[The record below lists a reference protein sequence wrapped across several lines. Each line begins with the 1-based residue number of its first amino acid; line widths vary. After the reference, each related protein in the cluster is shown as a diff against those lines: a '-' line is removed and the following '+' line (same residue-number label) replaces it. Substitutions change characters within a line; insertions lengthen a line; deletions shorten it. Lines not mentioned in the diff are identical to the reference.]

1 MAIPEWAKRLK
12 GKKQLIKDVGG
23 RFYLYEAKYVYSSK
37 KKRTMTKPGKYLGR
51 LDEDKGLIKA
61 DIRMNADDLK
71 SISAPLEYKAT
82 ALLEELGSDIR
93 ENLRKCFGTE
103 DGDAIMAIGKFG
115 LTDKQPE
122 KRIRNAYECSYES
135 ISHPGL
141 ALSKSSISL
150 LSERIGKN
158 RDAQL
163 KFMHKYIDDSSHII
177 FDGTRLV
184 CYSKGISEARIG
196 YNHNQIWDPQVNL
209 MYCFSL
215 KPVKSPVYYFP
226 FPGNSPDMSN
236 IGYCIKEA
244 GIKKRRPHRRQ
255 RLQGRC
261 QFHADERKRNHFP
274 YSYEEERLLDR
285 LRIHGRTGWYRGS
298 VRC

>member
-23 RFYLYEAKYVYSSK
+23 RFYLYEAKYVYSSER
-37 KKRTMTKPGKYLGR
+37 KRTMTKPGKYLGR
-51 LDEDKGLIKA
+51 LDEEKGLIKA

-93 ENLRKCFGTE
+93 ENLRECFGTE
-103 DGDAIMAIGKFG
+103 DGDAIMAIGKLG

-135 ISHPGL
+135 IAHPGL

-196 YNHNQIWDPQVNL
+196 YNHNQIWNPQVNL

-226 FPGNSPDMSN
+226 FPGNSPDLSN

-244 GIKKRRPHRRQ
+244 GIK
-255 RLQGRC
+255 LDNLC
-261 QFHADERKRNHFP
+261 QALF
-274 YSYEEERLLDR
+274 
-285 LRIHGRTGWYRGS
+285 
-298 VRC
+298 